1 MINSKNLY
9 EQSMRVLVSTIIM
22 LVMSFCLSSCNTFE
36 GMGKDIKK
44 GGGKLEDTAN
54 DHK

>member
-1 MINSKNLY
+1 MVKILY
-9 EQSMRVLVSTIIM
+9 EQLMRVLMNTSII
-22 LVMSFCLSSCNTFE
+22 LALSFCVSSCNTFE

-44 GGGKLEDTAN
+44 GGEKLEDTAN

>member
-1 MINSKNLY
+1 
-9 EQSMRVLVSTIIM
+9 MRALMSVIIM
-22 LVMSFCLSSCNTFE
+22 LSFCVSSCNTFE

-44 GGGKLEDTAN
+44 GGEKLEDTAN

>member
-1 MINSKNLY
+1 
-9 EQSMRVLVSTIIM
+9 MRVLVSTIMM
-22 LVMSFCLSSCNTFE
+22 LAVGFFISSCNTFE

-44 GGGKLEDTAN
+44 GGEKIEDTAN

>member
-1 MINSKNLY
+1 
-9 EQSMRVLVSTIIM
+9 MRVLISTIII
-22 LVMSFCLSSCNTFE
+22 LATSFFLSSCNTFE

-44 GGGKLEDTAN
+44 GGEKLEDTAN